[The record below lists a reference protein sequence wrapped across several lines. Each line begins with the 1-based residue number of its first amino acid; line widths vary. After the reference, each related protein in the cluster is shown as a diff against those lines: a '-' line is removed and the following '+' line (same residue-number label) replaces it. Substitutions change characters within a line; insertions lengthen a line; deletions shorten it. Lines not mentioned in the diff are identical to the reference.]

1 MKLFL
6 MRHAEAKPLN
16 HQDDRLRELTEK
28 GIKEAEEAATFLQ
41 KYKIDKILVSNAVRT
56 IQTGE
61 IIRNKI
67 NSAKFEICPQLYS
80 STSEDIIELICQQD
94 DQNRNILVIAHN
106 PGILNAALELVEY
119 DSPEYELI
127 VSNGMPTARII
138 KIELDNISSWQNLIN
153 F

>member
-16 HQDDRLRELTEK
+16 NQDDYLRELTEK
-28 GIKEAEEAATFLQ
+28 GIKEAEEAAAFLK

-67 NSAKFEICPQLYS
+67 NSAKLEICPELYA
-80 STSEDIIELICQQD
+80 STSEDIIELISQQE
-94 DQNRNILVIAHN
+94 DQNKNILVIAHN
-106 PGILNAALELVEY
+106 PGILNTALELVEY

-127 VSNGMPTARII
+127 VSNGMPTARTI
-138 KIELDNISSWQNLIN
+138 KIELNNISSWQNIN
-153 F
+153 

>member
-1 MKLFL
+1 MNLFL

-16 HQDDRLRELTEK
+16 NQDDYLRELTAK
-28 GIKEAEEAATFLQ
+28 GIKEAEEAAAFLK

-67 NSAKFEICPQLYS
+67 NSAKLEICPELYA
-80 STSEDIIELICQQD
+80 STSEDIIELISQQE
-94 DQNRNILVIAHN
+94 DQNRHILIIAHN
-106 PGILNAALELVEY
+106 PDILNAALALVEY
-119 DSPEYELI
+119 ESPEYKSI
-127 VSNGMPTARII
+127 VKNGMPTARII
-138 KIELDNISSWQNLIN
+138 KIELDNISSWQNLIS

>member
-6 MRHAEAKPLN
+6 MRHAEAKSLN
-16 HQDDRLRELTEK
+16 YQDDHLRALTQK
-28 GIKEAEEAATFLQ
+28 GIKEAEEAAAFLQ

-67 NSAKFEICPQLYS
+67 NSAKLEICPELYA
-80 STSEDIIELICQQD
+80 STSEDIIELISQQE
-94 DQNRNILVIAHN
+94 DQNRHILIIAHN
-106 PGILNAALELVEY
+106 PGILNAALALVEY
-119 DSPEYELI
+119 ESPEYKSI
-127 VSNGMPTARII
+127 VKNGMPTARII
-138 KIELDNISSWQNLIN
+138 KIELDNISSWQNLIS

>member
-6 MRHAEAKPLN
+6 MRHAEAKSLN
-16 HQDDRLRELTEK
+16 HHDDHLRALTQK
-28 GIKEAEEAATFLQ
+28 GIKEAEEAAAFLQ

-67 NSAKFEICPQLYS
+67 NSAKFEICPELYA
-80 STSEDIIELICQQD
+80 STSEDIIELISQQE
-94 DQNRNILVIAHN
+94 DQNRHILIIAHN
-106 PGILNAALELVEY
+106 PGILNAALALVEY
-119 DSPEYELI
+119 ESPEYKSI
-127 VSNGMPTARII
+127 VKNGMPTARII
-138 KIELDNISSWQNLIN
+138 KIELDNISSWQNLIS